1 MRIRRTIDNESLG
14 IRLHEV
20 NRQRAVDRAI
30 DRMRHGLH
38 ADWHYLTADDHVNL
52 RWVLGE
58 LWATSNRDH
67 WEQYHFSKLDFDQA
81 RRLATMG
88 DRMRRRHTQGITSL
102 ESAAELVRMASAA
115 SNSEESRFM
124 A

>member
-1 MRIRRTIDNESLG
+1 MRPGIDDESLG

-30 DRMRHGLH
+30 ERLRHGLH
-38 ADWHYLTADDHVNL
+38 ADWHYLTADDHASL

-58 LWATSNRDH
+58 LWATTSRDG
-67 WEQYHFSKLDFDQA
+67 WEQYHFSKLDFEQT
-81 RRLATMG
+81 RKLVTVGHRL
-88 DRMRRRHTQGITSL
+88 RSLHTSGMSSL
-102 ESAAELVRMASAA
+102 ESAAALVRAA
-115 SNSEESRFM
+115 GQNEGARSY